1 MRFLVGCGAAAQT
14 QEGSAPPRSAE
25 RKPAP
30 EPVLDS
36 EARREL
42 VEQAAGKRSREVMQ
56 MLAEVDPELAAPAE
70 RVRPL
75 GGGRW
80 ELKAVIDD
88 ECRRGLERLKG
99 LLSHV
104 DPHLTMGQLMGRL
117 VRDGLDRHDPAPPP
131 RGAARRAGQRRRANF
146 GGEDAGSLGGE
157 AGGRRGQRRS
167 FGGEGIGSGAGAAG
181 RRSR

>member
-1 MRFLVGCGAAAQT
+1 
-14 QEGSAPPRSAE
+14 
-25 RKPAP
+25 
-30 EPVLDS
+30 
-36 EARREL
+36 
-42 VEQAAGKRSREVMQ
+42 
-56 MLAEVDPELAAPAE
+56 MLAEVDPELAAPAD

-88 ECRRGLERLKG
+88 EYRRGLERLKG

-104 DPHLTMGQLMGRL
+104 DPHLTLGQFMGRL
-117 VRDGLDRHDPAPPP
+117 VREGLDRHDPA
-131 RGAARRAGQRRRANF
+131 RAARRAGQRRRANF
-146 GGEDAGSLGGE
+146 GGEDAGSLGSRRCLGSE

>member
-1 MRFLVGCGAAAQT
+1 M
-14 QEGSAPPRSAE
+14 
-25 RKPAP
+25 
-30 EPVLDS
+30 
-36 EARREL
+36 
-42 VEQAAGKRSREVMQ
+42 
-56 MLAEVDPELAAPAE
+56 
-70 RVRPL
+70 RPL

-88 ECRRGLERLKG
+88 EYRRGLERLKG

-104 DPHLTMGQLMGRL
+104 DPHLTLGQFMGRL
-117 VRDGLDRHDPAPPP
+117 VQEGLDRHDPAKPP
-131 RGAARRAGQRRRANF
+131 RGRRAAPAKGAEQTSAAKTQDGLDSLRCL
-146 GGEDAGSLGGE
+146 GSE

>member
-1 MRFLVGCGAAAQT
+1 MNPAQ
-14 QEGSAPPRSAE
+14 
-25 RKPAP
+25 
-30 EPVLDS
+30 VVD
-36 EARREL
+36 EAS
-42 VEQAAGKRSREVMQ
+42 GKSSRQVMQ
-56 MLAEVDPELAAPAE
+56 LLAKVDPELAAPAE

-88 ECRRGLERLKG
+88 ECGRGLERLQG

-104 DPHLTMGQLMGRL
+104 DPHLTLGQLMARL
-117 VRDGLDRHDPAPPP
+117 VREGLDRNDPAPAAV
-131 RGAARRAGQRRRANF
+131 RAARRAGQRRRANF
-146 GGEDAGSLGGE
+146 GGEDAGGLGSRRCPGSE

-181 RRSR
+181 RLSR